1 MRVKA
6 APKRRAREGPLRVA
20 AELPETTSKIT
31 VEVSVVG
38 QGVGTRGRRHQLNEC
53 GKVSSSRKYEREADD
68 GGHDGHGADLS
79 LLRHH
84 VARPVRAP
92 SQLRSVL
99 PLGRLGLK

>member
-1 MRVKA
+1 MERMVSWA
-6 APKRRAREGPLRVA
+6 DVSCTELHGTLLRANA
-20 AELPETTSKIT
+20 Y
-31 VEVSVVG
+31 
-38 QGVGTRGRRHQLNEC
+38 
-53 GKVSSSRKYEREADD
+53 GKVTSTRKYDGEADD

-84 VARPVRAP
+84 VARPVRAL

>member
-1 MRVKA
+1 MERMVLWA
-6 APKRRAREGPLRVA
+6 DVGWW
-20 AELPETTSKIT
+20 EL
-31 VEVSVVG
+31 
-38 QGVGTRGRRHQLNEC
+38 VGTRLRANEC
-53 GKVSSSRKYEREADD
+53 GKAASSRKYEREADD

-84 VARPVRAP
+84 VARPVRAL

>member
-1 MRVKA
+1 MERMA
-6 APKRRAREGPLRVA
+6 LWADTSWW
-20 AELPETTSKIT
+20 EL
-31 VEVSVVG
+31 
-38 QGVGTRGRRHQLNEC
+38 VGTRLRANEY
-53 GKVSSSRKYEREADD
+53 GKVVSTRKYEGEADD

-84 VARPVRAP
+84 VARPVRAL

>member
-1 MRVKA
+1 MERMVLWA
-6 APKRRAREGPLRVA
+6 DDSWS
-20 AELPETTSKIT
+20 EL
-31 VEVSVVG
+31 
-38 QGVGTRGRRHQLNEC
+38 VGTRLRANEC

-84 VARPVRAP
+84 VARPVRAL